1 MGFLLGGVAL
11 GLVLWLWLPS
21 LIRQRVEAL
30 ARDSLGLPAS
40 IADVTVRAG
49 GFDLVGLEVG
59 RVGDGA
65 SLAVGAAKI
74 DVGLLAALLQGSRAV
89 ERVELSGVRVA
100 ADVASP
106 AFASLIT
113 KVRARGSHSA
123 GAGEAAEPPKL
134 PEVQAQVVSV
144 AIKRGSA
151 GLTTVSGATLEVRG
165 GQASLRAAQV
175 KLELV
180 QRGLSAILGGVK
192 VEGARS
198 DRWRIKAVTVE
209 HLALRADPAPA
220 AGAQPSEASVG
231 AADPKAVFA
240 TPSFATAIAAFQP
253 GATLIV
259 AAGSFMEGRLA
270 VLRGLSGRL
279 SVERAGE
286 VRVTGHGAA
295 ERGGR
300 LDVDLRVWPQ
310 ELRADGKVSL
320 EQLPLTLLVPL
331 LPSVPWFEPEAS
343 RIDAEL
349 SVKTDSIEQ
358 VSLAGSARLDK
369 GAIFSPRIA
378 PGPVRDVH
386 VELEGKGLWFPLRR
400 RLEVTEGQLRL
411 GKPKIALSG
420 ALELTADHYVVQLDA
435 NVPRVD
441 CTDAVQ
447 SIPAD
452 LLADLALA
460 EWSGSISGRLQLQ
473 VDSRELEKTVLQMD
487 VRDQCEFVSLPAM
500 ADLRRFSQ
508 PFVHS
513 VVEPD
518 DTTFEM
524 ETGPGTDAWTP
535 IGSISPFLI
544 YAVLTHEDPQFF
556 AHGGF
561 SPKHIRNALVRNLQE
576 GRYVVGASTITMQ
589 LVKNVFLKREK
600 TLARKLQEVLLTWWV
615 ERAMDKRDI
624 LELYLNVIEYGPGIY
639 GIRSAA
645 KHYFNRLPA
654 ELSPAES
661 AFFATIL
668 PNPKRYHSFFERGT
682 VTPTWATTMRKLIER
697 LRERG
702 AYDAAAADYGMRE
715 IEHFRFSPEGSA
727 APPRVI
733 TGATAPL
740 PFEADAA
747 QSLGDFGDDFGFDDA
762 PAPDG
767 YD

>member
-1 MGFLLGGVAL
+1 MGLLLGGVAS

-30 ARDSLGLPAS
+30 ARDRLGLPAS
-40 IADVTVRAG
+40 VADVTVRAG
-49 GFDLVGLEVG
+49 GFDLAGVQVG
-59 RVGDGA
+59 RAGDGA
-65 SLAVGAAKI
+65 SLAI
-74 DVGLLAALLQGSRAV
+74 DVAKVDVGFVVALLQGSRAV
-89 ERVELSGVRVA
+89 ERVELSGVRVV

-106 AFASLIT
+106 GFASLAA
-113 KVRARGSHSA
+113 KVRARGSRAA
-123 GAGEAAEPPKL
+123 GDGGGGEPRKL
-134 PEVQAQVVSV
+134 PELRAQAVSV
-144 AIKRGSA
+144 SIKRGSA
-151 GLTTVSGATLEVRG
+151 GLATVSGAALEVRSVE
-165 GQASLRAAQV
+165 ASLRAAEV
-175 KLELV
+175 KLEAV
-180 QRGLSAILGGVK
+180 QRGLSATLGGVK
-192 VEGARS
+192 VDGARS
-198 DRWRIKAVTVE
+198 ERWRIKTVVVD
-209 HLALRADPAPA
+209 HVALRAEPASA
-220 AGAQPSEASVG
+220 GGAQPSKAAG
-231 AADPKAVFA
+231 AAGPKAVGA
-240 TPSFATAIAAFQP
+240 TPSFAAAIAAFQP
-253 GATLIV
+253 GATLTV
-259 AAGSFMEGRLA
+259 AAGSLTEGRLA
-270 VLRGLSGRL
+270 VLHGLSGRL
-279 SVERAGE
+279 SVESARE
-286 VRVTGHGAA
+286 VRITGHGAA

-300 LDVDLRVWPQ
+300 LDIDLRVWPQ

-349 SVKTDSIEQ
+349 SVKTESIEQ
-358 VSLAGSARLDK
+358 VALAGRARLDK

-378 PGPVRDVH
+378 PGPVRDIH

-452 LLADLALA
+452 LLSDLALA

-518 DTTFEM
+518 DSTFEM
-524 ETGPGTDAWTP
+524 ETGPGTEAWTP

-556 AHGGF
+556 AHRGF

-682 VTPTWATTMRKLIER
+682 VTPSWATTMRKLIER